1 MNDRKNNIKKNI
13 DKTKPVR
20 KPVKGNFARENTTGA
35 GRKKADYRQVL
46 PDVLRFEFYH
56 SGHESAREENV

>member
-20 KPVKGNFARENTTGA
+20 KPVKGNFARKNTSTGA
-35 GRKKADYRQVL
+35 MRKPQSSCSNTR
-46 PDVLRFEFYH
+46 R
-56 SGHESAREENV
+56 